1 AHDGELDRKSTRIE
15 HATPNVLGKFAK
27 MPVARRRFRPRVA
40 DADHRTAV
48 ELVVRD
54 ALVLHPRAV
63 HERVPIVTAEPF
75 CRAKLA
81 LGSAVV
87 GHIEVEWK
95 TLRSELAFE
104 ARFRSKRVK
113 CNCYA

>member
-1 AHDGELDRKSTRIE
+1 
-15 HATPNVLGKFAK
+15 
-27 MPVARRRFRPRVA
+27 
-40 DADHRTAV
+40 
-48 ELVVRD
+48 
-54 ALVLHPRAV
+54 V

-95 TLRSELAFE
+95 TL
-104 ARFRSKRVK
+104 
-113 CNCYA
+113 